1 MFGDRKKLILPLV
14 FDIANL
20 VKTAAS
26 THTNKRYREYSP
38 YVPAYNEMIPQPE
51 FLRRNDVIQDT
62 TLYKNESVASLMT
75 SQLLPVNNIKDDR
88 FLIDIGEARIK
99 NVVVQ
104 NGAEKMTSPSSHIN
118 DNRSYHERKLN
129 MTAFNVNGT
138 KDQYAVESTVQ
149 LQITTLPKT
158 HENRPNMTLE
168 EYEELAFH
176 QLNGTIRS
184 SNGSSIELL
193 PRPEM
198 LISRYRVKPPFRK
211 FPQPSVGSSIDSIS
225 SSKTCERFGTLC
237 LRVDDYPITQ
247 IMGSIRRHKHAM
259 SALLAEYTD
268 KEDFD
273 YTTYLQ
279 ELQENNSKR

>member
-20 VKTAAS
+20 VKTAAI
-26 THTNKRYREYSP
+26 HGNKRYPEYSP
-38 YVPAYNEMIPQPE
+38 YPPARNEMMPQPE
-51 FLRRNDVIQDT
+51 FLRRNDVIQDAT
-62 TLYKNESVASLMT
+62 FYRNESVASLLT
-75 SQLLPVNNIKDDR
+75 SQRSPVNNIKDDR
-88 FLIDIGEARIK
+88 FLVDIGEGRVKSVVTESSTEK
-99 NVVVQ
+99 NTH
-104 NGAEKMTSPSSHIN
+104 NRPSLPQTT

-149 LQITTLPKT
+149 LQIALPKR

-176 QLNGTIRS
+176 QLNGTMRS
-184 SNGSSIELL
+184 SNGTSVESL
-193 PRPEM
+193 PIPEM

-211 FPQPSVGSSIDSIS
+211 FPQPSTGSSIDSNG
-225 SSKTCERFGTLC
+225 KTCERFGTLC
-237 LRVDDYPITQ
+237 LRVDDYPMTQ

-259 SALLAEYTD
+259 SALLAEFTD
-268 KEDFD
+268 KEDYD

-279 ELQENNSKR
+279 ELQETNSKR